1 MSPPQ
6 CKMIHGWCRLTQ
18 QYNSS
23 HHWEVNSSEQPEPLA
38 PGSAGSCHLS
48 AKCQPQRSLRWEIKR
63 KEEEM
68 NAVRVAA
75 CQKYLSYCKF
85 HKDCHKEPY
94 TSENQGSDQ
103 DSLNT
108 PILYSLHKYKD
119 NGDHW
124 THNKI
129 DFFFLERL
137 GPFCVEFACS
147 PCASVDFL
155 SILPSTQ
162 LSGVCSPPHH
172 PSISSQTVQ
181 HPFLVLYP
189 LKSIFLQMQY
199 PFSILLYSYIC
210 QCLKRPFTSFQ
221 AVA

>member
-1 MSPPQ
+1 
-6 CKMIHGWCRLTQ
+6 
-18 QYNSS
+18 
-23 HHWEVNSSEQPEPLA
+23 
-38 PGSAGSCHLS
+38 
-48 AKCQPQRSLRWEIKR
+48 
-63 KEEEM
+63 M

-108 PILYSLHKYKD
+108 RILYSLHKYKD

-147 PCASVDFL
+147 PCASVGFL

-162 LSGVCSPPHH
+162 LSGVCSPPPASAHKLYNILFWFYTH
-172 PSISSQTVQ
+172 LNLFFFKCNILFPSYCTATYASVWR
-181 HPFLVLYP
+181 VL
-189 LKSIFLQMQY
+189 S
-199 PFSILLYSYIC
+199 
-210 QCLKRPFTSFQ
+210 RPFKL
-221 AVA
+221 